1 MQIVVCSAPPFP
13 EKDIAFPANL
23 QNSVAVSMDV
33 PNAEKQTKILVT
45 GGTGLVGSALQ
56 WAIRSVSG
64 PFGKEHNE
72 EWVFLS
78 SADADL
84 R

>member
-1 MQIVVCSAPPFP
+1 
-13 EKDIAFPANL
+13 
-23 QNSVAVSMDV
+23 MDV
-33 PNAEKQTKILVT
+33 ANAEKQTKILVT